1 VLSLRAGRVEL
12 RGGTPQVQPVERLDV
27 ELWHKQRQVG
37 TLARLRDVLPGTY
50 AFGITGRG
58 PFGKRLP
65 LGVYRLRVVAVPVG
79 GGAASAREVTFR
91 LT

>member
-1 VLSLRAGRVEL
+1 VLAG
-12 RGGTPQVQPVERLDV
+12 GGVQILPVDRLDV
-27 ELWHKQRQVG
+27 LLYRSSGGFVG
-37 TLARLRDVLPGTY
+37 RLAQLRDLLPGTY